1 MISMTKKKML
11 ISVARSSV
19 AGLVVMLVALF
30 LMQLL
35 SRTGFEVD
43 IRIGYL
49 GIVKLW
55 ALWVVLAGAIVF
67 LIPRS
72 E

>member
-1 MISMTKKKML
+1 MTKTKML

-19 AGLVVMLVALF
+19 AGLVVMLLALF

-49 GIVKLW
+49 GMVKLW
-55 ALWVVLAGAIVF
+55 ALGLVLAGSIVF
-67 LIPRS
+67 LFPRS
-72 E
+72 K

>member
-1 MISMTKKKML
+1 MTKTKML

-19 AGLVVMLVALF
+19 AGLVVMLRALF

-49 GIVKLW
+49 GMVKLW
-55 ALWVVLAGAIVF
+55 ALGLVLAGSIVF
-67 LIPRS
+67 LFPRS
-72 E
+72 K